1 MRAAQSA
8 LLPYAAPTSTA
19 ARLSAMWAERAA
31 QDAIKRK
38 ELPAALAAARDG
50 ELGTLVRILG
60 GAEQNSTPP
69 TNSTP
74 PMNRP
79 PPVDRH
85 GSNALHWA
93 AGSGHLSICEALVGS
108 FGYAVEGRQK
118 DRRTP
123 LHWAARNGHVHVCRW
138 LVEMGGDPDCRTVDG
153 TTPLHWAVWRGEL
166 GVCGYLV
173 DEAKADLHATNS
185 YGCNAVQWAAQAEP
199 ARAVEVCRWLQSRG
213 LDLKLLNRNGHSAVH
228 KAAVKGRRQRLRPLP
243 ISPPT
248 SFSPHPSP
256 PPPMICRLLASRPM
270 CQYILHSPLF
280 FHWPPPGRRASGSST
295 ERVASWGA
303 CTYRP
308 TPEHPPPLPP
318 LGTPPPGPPTPTPHP
333 YSHPYSHPTP
343 HPYSP
348 PHATPKPT
356 TGRWRWKYAIVDG
369 EARGV

>member
-1 MRAAQSA
+1 MVGILPPLLCVPLPFASHVPPIPGLRDHQQVKHRQSYEAAKEAMRAAQSA

-138 LVEMGGDPDCRTVDG
+138 LVGMGGDPDCRTVDG

-228 KAAVKGRRQRLRPLP
+228 KAAVKGRRQVFAPRPSPLQP
-243 ISPPT
+243 ASPPT
-248 SFSPHPSP
+248 H
-256 PPPMICRLLASRPM
+256 L
-270 CQYILHSPLF
+270 
-280 FHWPPPGRRASGSST
+280 
-295 ERVASWGA
+295 
-303 CTYRP
+303 
-308 TPEHPPPLPP
+308 HPPHDLSPF
-318 LGTPPPGPPTPTPHP
+318 GITPHVSIHSSQP
-333 YSHPYSHPTP
+333 AVFPL
-343 HPYSP
+343 
-348 PHATPKPT
+348 ATA
-356 TGRWRWKYAIVDG
+356 RAACEWLLDG
-369 EARGV
+369 EGGELGRMHLQAHP